1 MAPSINCMCI
11 GAADPAT
18 SPCIDGACP
27 LFWQTLFEQ
36 THYWQKGSGWG
47 KIVGCWRTTHK
58 LEIKRRESMSEDL
71 IQVWL
76 KDGDEKA
83 AEALYEAHRSHVYRL
98 AYALLGSAD
107 EAESVMQETMAYALG
122 NIQLYDPQRA
132 SFDTWLHTLTV
143 SRTRGRERGIFVRAQ
158 VDNPASQASQS
169 QVWKVLDQI
178 SPQLREALV
187 LRYWGGHTYAEI
199 AQILRCPL
207 PTAQSRVRLGY
218 EQVTKLLGSADK
230 PTQEE

>member
-1 MAPSINCMCI
+1 
-11 GAADPAT
+11 
-18 SPCIDGACP
+18 
-27 LFWQTLFEQ
+27 
-36 THYWQKGSGWG
+36 
-47 KIVGCWRTTHK
+47 
-58 LEIKRRESMSEDL
+58 MSEDL

-83 AEALYEAHRSHVYRL
+83 AEALYEAHRSRVYRL
-98 AYALLGSAD
+98 AYAVLGSSD
-107 EAESVMQETMAYALG
+107 EAESVMKETMVYALS

-143 SRTRGRERGIFVRAQ
+143 SQTRDRERGIFVRSESDSQ
-158 VDNPASQASQS
+158 ASQASQS
-169 QVWKVLDQI
+169 QVWKVLDRI

-187 LRYWGGHTYAEI
+187 LRYWGGHTYPEI

-230 PTQEE
+230 STQEE

>member
-1 MAPSINCMCI
+1 MALVHFFGKRC
-11 GAADPAT
+11 
-18 SPCIDGACP
+18 
-27 LFWQTLFEQ
+27 FEQ
-36 THYWQKGSGWG
+36 THYWQKENGWG
-47 KIVGCWRTTHK
+47 RIVGWWSTKHK
-58 LEIKRRESMSEDL
+58 LKTKRRESMSEDL

-76 KDGDEKA
+76 KDGDEKS
-83 AEALYEAHRSHVYRL
+83 AEALYEAHRSRVYRL

-107 EAESVMQETMAYALG
+107 EAELVMQETMVYALG

-143 SRTRGRERGIFVRAQ
+143 SRTRDRGRGLYVRSQA
-158 VDNPASQASQS
+158 DNQASQASQS

-178 SPQLREALV
+178 NPQLREALV
-187 LRYWGGHTYAEI
+187 LRYWGGHTYPEI

-218 EQVTKLLGSADK
+218 EQVTKLLGSKDR
-230 PTQEE
+230 PMQGE